1 MSFACRLVVFLFFC
15 AWIVSCGAVQIIE
28 FCPDPYLADDMD
40 EYVVLSGHGSLDG
53 IAISDNHGGFRF
65 PAGTVIDGTLTIAR
79 DAPAFEKTHGRLPD
93 FEWQNYSPLVPDVIS
108 GTTLRLANAGDE
120 LMVYENSR
128 LVQKITWP
136 GDVKPR
142 EGQVHFLENG
152 VWDPRPLMLGQS
164 RLVQESFENVTVT
177 AFVSP
182 D

>member
-1 MSFACRLVVFLFFC
+1 
-15 AWIVSCGAVQIIE
+15 
-28 FCPDPYLADDMD
+28 MD

-65 PAGTVIDGTLTIAR
+65 PAGTFIDGTLTVAR
-79 DAPAFEKTHGRLPD
+79 SAPAFEKTHGRLPD
-93 FEWQNYSPLVPDVIS
+93 FEWQNYSPQVPDVVS
-108 GTTLRLANAGDE
+108 GGTLRLANTGDE

-142 EGQVHFLENG
+142 EGRVHFLENG

-164 RLVQESFENVTVT
+164 RLAPE
-177 AFVSP
+177 
-182 D
+182 DL